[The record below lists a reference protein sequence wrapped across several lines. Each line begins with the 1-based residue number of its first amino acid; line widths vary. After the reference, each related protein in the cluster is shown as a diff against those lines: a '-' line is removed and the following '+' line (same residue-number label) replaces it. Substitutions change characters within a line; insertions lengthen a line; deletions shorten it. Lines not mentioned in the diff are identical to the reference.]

1 MVIKTANKRAQG
13 TDFNPL
19 KSHRVSQRNWNKLNL
34 LRSRQDSLMIV
45 ALSTRPNFAYD

>member
-1 MVIKTANKRAQG
+1 MVRRAAKRRAQG

-34 LRSRQDSLMIV
+34 FRSRQDSLMIV
-45 ALSTRPNFAYD
+45 ALSTRPNFTYD